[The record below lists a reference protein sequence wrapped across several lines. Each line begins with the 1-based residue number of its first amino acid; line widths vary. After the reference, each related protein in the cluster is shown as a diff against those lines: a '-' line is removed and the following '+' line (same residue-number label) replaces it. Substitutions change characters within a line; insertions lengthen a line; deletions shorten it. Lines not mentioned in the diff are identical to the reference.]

1 MSLGFDFLLDRLG
14 IIVPLCHGIRTNC
27 ITFDTGIDYPR
38 WVNVTYK
45 TAPKARPREREN
57 LEFPL

>member
-1 MSLGFDFLLDRLG
+1 MAEIDSLSK
-14 IIVPLCHGIRTNC
+14 
-27 ITFDTGIDYPR
+27 GIDYPG
-38 WVNVTYK
+38 WVNSTFK